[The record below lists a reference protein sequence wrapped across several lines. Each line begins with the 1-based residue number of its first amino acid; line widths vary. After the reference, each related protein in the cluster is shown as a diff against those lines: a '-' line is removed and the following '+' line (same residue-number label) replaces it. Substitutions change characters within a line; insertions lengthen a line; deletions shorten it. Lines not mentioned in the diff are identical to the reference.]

1 MTDNQT
7 GICCQLCQS
16 DSVQLIHDQ
25 PNSKYFPRKIHKCLD
40 CGYAFVYPQPT
51 KEHLE
56 KVYSDSEYH
65 KFSTNNNHKTQ
76 TINKGLL
83 KRSRSRIRWL
93 SKFITRG
100 DVLDIGCAGGEFI
113 YVANE
118 NGFNASGFDI
128 SENAVQF
135 FNDTATTEI
144 YTKSLEKL
152 ITKDIRFDI
161 LALWEVIEHV
171 IDPGGFLEQC
181 KQLLNPNGYIALST
195 PNQRNYHA
203 IIHGDNW
210 KGYID
215 GPEHLHFFNPGTLSS
230 LLVKH
235 DFKIMAI
242 RTKRIA
248 PVLWRW
254 AAPFGYGNELEI
266 VAKLTKHEPK

>member
-7 GICCQLCQS
+7 GICCQLCES

-25 PNSKYFPRKIHKCLD
+25 PHSKYFPRKIHKCLD

-51 KEHLE
+51 REHLD

-65 KFSTNNNHKTQ
+65 NFSSNNNQNTHA
-76 TINKGLL
+76 INKGLL
-83 KRSRSRIRWL
+83 RRSKNRIQWL
-93 SKFITRG
+93 SKFIAKG
-100 DVLDIGCAGGEFI
+100 EILDIGCAGGEFI

-118 NGFNASGFDI
+118 SGFNVSGFDI
-128 SENAVQF
+128 SENAAR
-135 FNDTATTEI
+135 NAYRLTGSKI
-144 YTKSLEKL
+144 YTNSLETL
-152 ITKDIRFDI
+152 ITRDIRFDI

-171 IDPGGFLEQC
+171 IDPGSFLEQC

-215 GPEHLHFFNPGTLSS
+215 GPEHLHFFNPGTLSF

-235 DFKIMAI
+235 GFEVMAI

-254 AAPFGYGNELEI
+254 AAPLGYGNELEI
-266 VAKLTKHEPK
+266 VAKLNK